1 MKNLK
6 ESEVCQSGGFSLHE
20 KTPVFLPLELR
31 GFFRQI
37 FVDFRVLSNSAS
49 NFLINQTRNPDPAL
63 FGGGLKQPL
72 CRARNR
78 NVGGWGISQQAANWL
93 TPRDTDLLK
102 YPCLLSKNSSRSVL
116 SVPPTRPNTRALC
129 GQIIYL
135 RHHTLPHAYRTVQL

>member
-1 MKNLK
+1 MMNLK
-6 ESEVCQSGGFSLHE
+6 RVRCASLE
-20 KTPVFLPLELR
+20 DFLSTQKLPYFLPLELR

-102 YPCLLSKNSSRSVL
+102 YSCLLSKNSSRSVL
-116 SVPPTRPNTRALC
+116 SVPPTRPNTRVLC

-135 RHHTLPHAYRTVQL
+135 RNHTLPHAYRTVQL

>member
-6 ESEVCQSGGFSLHE
+6 RVRCANLEDFLSTQKL
-20 KTPVFLPLELR
+20 PYFLPLELS

-37 FVDFRVLSNSAS
+37 FVDLRVLSNSAS
-49 NFLINQTRNPDPAL
+49 NFLINQTRNPDPGL

-102 YPCLLSKNSSRSVL
+102 YPCVGDCETETVAWSWRRRRCRRS
-116 SVPPTRPNTRALC
+116 C
-129 GQIIYL
+129 GWSETQQQHSNL
-135 RHHTLPHAYRTVQL
+135 QHKANGDS